1 MNIFAVSVALFT
13 LCNLATFLLSLP
25 SNLMAEKR
33 DARRE
38 SSATN
43 KTTLLTVADS
53 SVEQK
58 NAPLVPKLN
67 HKMAAR
73 RRTSGGQKISMF
85 LNIEVFSTTS
95 MKTYR
100 CFMRAIYRRLS
111 MFCYSM
117 LAVFSSTHAQS
128 QSLANA
134 NPIGFFAAQS
144 TCKEQRQ
151 SITKI

>member
-1 MNIFAVSVALFT
+1 MNIFVVLVALLT

-58 NAPLVPKLN
+58 NAPYVLF
-67 HKMAAR
+67 
-73 RRTSGGQKISMF
+73 GGPGPLLGKENEF
-85 LNIEVFSTTS
+85 F
-95 MKTYR
+95 R
-100 CFMRAIYRRLS
+100 CR
-111 MFCYSM
+111 FCVGA
-117 LAVFSSTHAQS
+117 LH
-128 QSLANA
+128 
-134 NPIGFFAAQS
+134 
-144 TCKEQRQ
+144 
-151 SITKI
+151 

>member
-1 MNIFAVSVALFT
+1 MNIFVVLVALLT

-58 NAPLVPKLN
+58 NAPIINQIV
-67 HKMAAR
+67 
-73 RRTSGGQKISMF
+73 I
-85 LNIEVFSTTS
+85 
-95 MKTYR
+95 
-100 CFMRAIYRRLS
+100 IY
-111 MFCYSM
+111 F
-117 LAVFSSTHAQS
+117 
-128 QSLANA
+128 
-134 NPIGFFAAQS
+134 
-144 TCKEQRQ
+144 
-151 SITKI
+151 

>member
-1 MNIFAVSVALFT
+1 MNIFVVSVALLT

-58 NAPLVPKLN
+58 NAP
-67 HKMAAR
+67 
-73 RRTSGGQKISMF
+73 
-85 LNIEVFSTTS
+85 EVSD
-95 MKTYR
+95 
-100 CFMRAIYRRLS
+100 
-111 MFCYSM
+111 
-117 LAVFSSTHAQS
+117 AQRPS
-128 QSLANA
+128 PRN
-134 NPIGFFAAQS
+134 F
-144 TCKEQRQ
+144 
-151 SITKI
+151 TKYWRSF